1 MKKGWR
7 KTAAGG
13 LKPGEGFPLGRK
25 NMATKE
31 LSGIVRKYLDNWKD
45 EYALK
50 DECLEILFKR
60 TFRKNTD
67 IKEVLIKVS
76 VLNSFYSTNI
86 FDLISVAKRII
97 ELDIDKY
104 LEEGNLDIVNSIAKV
119 AMKKDKV
126 RFFYSF
132 ATKYCSFHNPET
144 YAIYDSYVVK
154 ALKHYRDED
163 KFAEFNDDTLKDY
176 RNFIDVI
183 LKFKSF
189 YELNEFSLK
198 QIDMFL
204 WQAGKEGKY
213 GI

>member
-1 MKKGWR
+1 M
-7 KTAAGG
+7 
-13 LKPGEGFPLGRK
+13 
-25 NMATKE
+25 TKID
-31 LSGIVRKYLDNWKD
+31 LSETVNEYLDNWKE
-45 EYALK
+45 EYVQK
-50 DECLEILFKR
+50 DDSLELLFNK
-60 TFRKNTD
+60 TFRLNTD

-76 VLNSFYSTNI
+76 ALNSFYSTNI
-86 FDLISVAKRII
+86 FDLVSVANHITK
-97 ELDIDKY
+97 LNIDRH
-104 LEEGNLDIVNSIAKV
+104 LETGDLDIVGQIASVK
-119 AMKKDKV
+119 MNNGKI

-132 ATKYCSFHNPET
+132 ATKYCSFHNPDA

-154 ALKHYRDED
+154 ALKHYRNED
-163 KFAEFNDDTLKDY
+163 KFAKFNDTNLKNY

-189 YELNEFSLK
+189 YGLNEFSLK